1 MLVYLVEKICDFE
14 YGCRKVVKVFN
25 NEESARN
32 YVNEQ
37 PDVGDVKFWD
47 STSEPM
53 YEITPFEVE
62 E

>member
-37 PDVGDVKFWD
+37 PDVGDVKFGD
-47 STSEPM
+47 GTSEPM

>member
-14 YGCRKVVKVFN
+14 YGCREVIKAFN

-37 PDVGDVKFWD
+37 PDVGDVEFWNG
-47 STSEPM
+47 ENIPM
-53 YEITPFEVE
+53 YEITMFEVE

>member
-14 YGCRKVVKVFN
+14 YGCRKGVKVFN

-37 PDVGDVKFWD
+37 PDIGDVEFWNG
-47 STSEPM
+47 ENIPM
-53 YEITPFEVE
+53 YEITMFEVE

>member
-37 PDVGDVKFWD
+37 PDVGDVEFW
-47 STSEPM
+47 TGENIPM

>member
-1 MLVYLVEKICDFE
+1 MLVYLVEKICDFD

-47 STSEPM
+47 GTSEPM

>member
-1 MLVYLVEKICDFE
+1 MLVYLVEKIYDFE

-37 PDVGDVKFWD
+37 PDIGDVEFWNG
-47 STSEPM
+47 ENIPM
-53 YEITPFEVE
+53 YEITMFEVE